1 MATTPSTY
9 TSSTVNRA
17 GTLISELN
25 IVVPRA
31 YRDFIDKFQFVPY
44 VMMNELAGNTMATDN
59 KLFYWY
65 ESKGRQMSFVTAAAT
80 VAGTVNASV
89 TFTLSSG
96 DIYGG
101 TAYKSLPAVGM
112 ILYNARTGV
121 ESRVIAVTGQGS
133 SATQTV
139 DIVPVVLGTNA
150 GVVAGDELQGRGFQI
165 CLVKHL
171 IILQLRF
178 RLSINTL
185 TMLLKFVLTL
195 NSQILSMAEAIDFEY
210 DGQRYYKYKQLAD
223 DNKKFL
229 LQKELALMDSFLT
242 TNTTAGATPD
252 GTTSGGSAGVIQ
264 QTQANGLQIGYGT
277 FSAQTTFANIERQL
291 DSQGAPQEYDWLCD
305 VKQHI
310 AIQNALGNDFNNGAV
325 IYAQNQDS
333 AALDLGFGFKSFA
346 PYQRKFNFTRYLPFS
361 EAAFYGSSANGTTR
375 SDFGLLIPKG
385 TSTDA
390 VTRNVVPRFNIR
402 YQDILGNGQKV
413 QIAETGGLAK
423 NPTSP
428 KMELVV
434 SQVAYYG
441 VQVMGANQY
450 AIVKGS

>member
-1 MATTPSTY
+1 
-9 TSSTVNRA
+9 
-17 GTLISELN
+17 
-25 IVVPRA
+25 
-31 YRDFIDKFQFVPY
+31 
-44 VMMNELAGNTMATDN
+44 
-59 KLFYWY
+59 
-65 ESKGRQMSFVTAAAT
+65 
-80 VAGTVNASV
+80 
-89 TFTLSSG
+89 
-96 DIYGG
+96 
-101 TAYKSLPAVGM
+101 
-112 ILYNARTGV
+112 
-121 ESRVIAVTGQGS
+121 
-133 SATQTV
+133 
-139 DIVPVVLGTNA
+139 
-150 GVVAGDELQGRGFQI
+150 LQGRGFKYVGEASDYTTTQVQTIDKYTNYATQI
-165 CLVKHL
+165 R
-171 IILQLRF
+171 IDSRF
-178 RLSINTL
+178 TD
-185 TMLLKFVLTL
+185 L
-195 NSQILSMAEAIDFEY
+195 NLAEAIDFEY

-229 LQKELALMDSFLT
+229 LQKELMLMDSNLT
-242 TNTTAGATPD
+242 DNLGYNET
-252 GTTSGGSAGVIQ
+252 GSAGVIQ
-264 QTQANGLQIGYGT
+264 QTEANGLQIGYSSFG
-277 FSAQTTFANIERQL
+277 AQTTFADIERQL

-385 TSTDA
+385 SSTDA

>member
-1 MATTPSTY
+1 MATTPSAF
-9 TSSTVNRA
+9 STASATRA

-31 YRDFIDKFQFVPY
+31 YKEFIDKFQFVPY

-65 ESKGRQMSFVTAAAT
+65 ESKGRQMSFVTTASPGASGAAGAAIVVPIT
-80 VAGTVNASV
+80 AADTYASGT
-89 TFTLSSG
+89 
-96 DIYGG
+96 
-101 TAYKSLPAVGM
+101 KSLPEVGL
-112 ILYNARTGV
+112 IVYNARTGV
-121 ESRVIAVTGQGS
+121 EARVTAVNKTTP
-133 SATQTV
+133 SAHTMT
-139 DIVPVVLGTNA
+139 IVPVIAAQNASVLT
-150 GVVAGDELQGRGFQI
+150 GDELQGRGYKYVGEASDYTATTIQTIDKFTNYATQI
-165 CLVKHL
+165 RIDSKFTDLN
-171 IILQLRF
+171 
-178 RLSINTL
+178 LS
-185 TMLLKFVLTL
+185 
-195 NSQILSMAEAIDFEY
+195 EAIDFEY

-229 LQKELALMDSFLT
+229 LQKELMLMDSNLT
-242 TNTTAGATPD
+242 DNLGY
-252 GTTSGGSAGVIQ
+252 SESGSAGVIQ
-264 QTQANGLQIGYGT
+264 QTQANGLNIGYGS
-277 FSAQTTFANIERQL
+277 FGAQTTFANVERQL

-305 VKQHI
+305 TKQHI
-310 AIQNALGNDFNNGAV
+310 AIQNSLGNDFNNGAV

-333 AALDLGFGFKSFA
+333 GNLDLARGFKSFA

-361 EAAFYGSSANGTTR
+361 EAAFYGSSATGTTR

-385 TSTDA
+385 SQVDA
-390 VTRNVVPRFNIR
+390 KTRNVVPRFNIR

-423 NPTSP
+423 VPTSA
-428 KMELVV
+428 KMELTV
-434 SQVAYYG
+434 SQVGYFG

>member
-65 ESKGRQMSFVTAAAT
+65 ESKGRQMSFVT
-80 VAGTVNASV
+80 VAPTPTPVAVNVAFD
-89 TFTLSSG
+89 FTLSAG

-121 ESRVIAVTGQGS
+121 ESRVTNVTGQGS
-133 SATQTV
+133 SATQVVT
-139 DIVPVVLGTNA
+139 IVPVVSGTNA
-150 GVVAGDELQGRGFQI
+150 TSIAGDELQSRGFKYVGEASDYTATQVQTIDKFTNYATQI
-165 CLVKHL
+165 R
-171 IILQLRF
+171 ID
-178 RLSINTL
+178 S
-185 TMLLKFVLTL
+185 KFTD
-195 NSQILSMAEAIDFEY
+195 LSMAEAIDFEY

-242 TNTTAGATPD
+242 TNTTAGASPD
-252 GTTSGGSAGVIQ
+252 GSTSGGSAGVIQ

>member
-1 MATTPSTY
+1 MSTTPSTY
-9 TSSTVNRA
+9 TTSTVNRA

-80 VAGTVNASV
+80 VSGTVNASV
-89 TFTLSSG
+89 TFRLSAS

-121 ESRVIAVTGQGS
+121 ESRVTAVTGQGS

-150 GVVAGDELQGRGFQI
+150 GVVAGDILQGRGFKYVGEASDYTTTQVQTIDKFTNYATQI
-165 CLVKHL
+165 R
-171 IILQLRF
+171 IDSRF
-178 RLSINTL
+178 TD
-185 TMLLKFVLTL
+185 L
-195 NSQILSMAEAIDFEY
+195 NLAEAIDFEY

-229 LQKELALMDSFLT
+229 LQKELMLMDSNLT
-242 TNTTAGATPD
+242 DNLGYSET
-252 GTTSGGSAGVIQ
+252 GSAGVIQ
-264 QTQANGLQIGYGT
+264 QTEANGLQIGYSSFG
-277 FSAQTTFANIERQL
+277 AQTTFADIERQL
-291 DSQGAPQEYDWLCD
+291 DSQGAPAEYDWLCD
-305 VKQHI
+305 VNQDI
-310 AIQNALGNDFNNGAV
+310 AIQNALGNDFNNGA
-325 IYAQNQDS
+325 ILYAQGQ
-333 AALDLGFGFKSFA
+333 AADGDLARGFKSFQ
-346 PYQRKFNFTRYLPFS
+346 PYHRKFNFTRYLPFS
-361 EAAFYGSSANGTTR
+361 DAAFYGSNPAGSLRKN
-375 SDFGLLIPKG
+375 FGLLIPKG

-390 VTRNVVPRFNIR
+390 KTRNVVPRFNIR

-413 QIAETGGLAK
+413 QIAETGALAK
-423 NPTSP
+423 VPTSA
-428 KMELVV
+428 KMELTV
-434 SQVAYYG
+434 SQVGYFG

-450 AIVKGS
+450 AIVKGA